1 MLCAIWYHLYNFKN
15 MKNPPW
21 RSVTFSKIA
30 GLLKVRFPHGCFS
43 HFLNRTNSTKS
54 RKASLKQLKVTCNS
68 PCNCILVLITS
79 NGFENKQA
87 PQAATPPV
95 KHSNK
100 RPMIS
105 CVANSISE
113 VNFLNAILQKTSPKQ
128 WYHCQSKTTNQKVMV
143 TSTIK
148 CFFWQS
154 FQWSFSEGL
163 IY

>member
-1 MLCAIWYHLYNFKN
+1 MGVFHI
-15 MKNPPW
+15 
-21 RSVTFSKIA
+21 
-30 GLLKVRFPHGCFS
+30 
-43 HFLNRTNSTKS
+43 FLNCTNSTKS

-128 WYHCQSKTTNQKVMV
+128 WYHRQSKTANQKFMV
-143 TSTIK
+143 TSAIK
-148 CFFWQS
+148 CFFS
-154 FQWSFSEGL
+154 RVSNDLFQRVLSINFSIWPRNGAL
-163 IY
+163 YFLQAHNLWLYYGKVHFW